1 MTHRK
6 QQSNRINLIKMKNS
20 SKFVKAFQV
29 FKKEMTSNWVTILIP
44 ESEFNDEKLNQ
55 KIQWYSYLGYEIKSI

>member
-1 MTHRK
+1 LTYRK

-29 FKKEMTSNWVTILIP
+29 FKKEMTSNWVTVLILK
-44 ESEFNDEKLNQ
+44 SEFNDEKLNQ
-55 KIQWYSYLGYEIKSI
+55 KIQWYSSLGYEIKSI

>member
-1 MTHRK
+1 
-6 QQSNRINLIKMKNS
+6 MKNS

-29 FKKEMTSNWVTILIP
+29 FKKEMTSNWVTVLIL

-55 KIQWYSYLGYEIKSI
+55 KIQWYSSLGYEIKSI

>member
-1 MTHRK
+1 MTYRK

-29 FKKEMTSNWVTILIP
+29 FKKEMTSNWVTVLILK
-44 ESEFNDEKLNQ
+44 SEFNDEKLNQ
-55 KIQWYSYLGYEIKSI
+55 KIQWYSSLGYEIKSI